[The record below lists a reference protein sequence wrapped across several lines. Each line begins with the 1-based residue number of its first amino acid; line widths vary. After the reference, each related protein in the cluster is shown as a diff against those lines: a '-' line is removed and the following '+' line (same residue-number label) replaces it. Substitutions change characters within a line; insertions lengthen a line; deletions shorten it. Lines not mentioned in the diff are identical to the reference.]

1 MITLAM
7 LLAMTGL
14 IVIGLDIAVAM
25 GVAGLGALTWLLM
38 SGQMPVSLNI
48 LPQTFMNGV
57 NSFPLL
63 AIPLFLLA
71 GEFMNHGGVTQ
82 RLVRFATDL
91 VGRIRGGLAQVAV
104 MLNVLVS
111 GMSGSSVAEAAA
123 TGSVLIP
130 SMTAAGYP
138 KRFSTGVIAA
148 AATMGAVIPPS
159 IPMVIVGTT
168 ANLSIGQLF
177 VAGALPGLV
186 MALCLMIAVAIMAP
200 RLNLPL
206 VPKPTVRQVGQNAMA
221 AVLPMITPVIVF
233 GGLLSGVATV
243 TEAAVL
249 AVLYAWILGAVV
261 YRELK
266 WSDASR
272 IIGTVGIHTAAIM
285 IIVAATNLMGW
296 IMAIEQIGPR
306 VTAFIQ
312 YIAAEPWLVLLI
324 INVLLLVLGTAIEPI
339 PIILLLSPIL
349 FPLTA
354 SLGIDPIHF
363 SVIMV
368 INLMIGLITPPIGLN
383 LFVLARIANISVGEA
398 TRGSWP
404 FLLALI
410 VALMIVTYVPWI
422 TLVLPNMIF

>member
-1 MITLAM
+1 MF
-7 LLAMTGL
+7 LAMTVF
-14 IVIGLDIAVAM
+14 IVVGLDIAVSM
-25 GVAGLGALTWLLM
+25 GIAGLGALVWLIL

-63 AIPLFLLA
+63 AVPLFLLA
-71 GEFMNHGGVTQ
+71 GEIMNHGGVTL

-104 MLNVLVS
+104 LLNVLVS
-111 GMSGSSVAEAAA
+111 GMSGSSVADAAA
-123 TGSVLIP
+123 TGAVLVP
-130 SMTAAGYP
+130 SMTRAGYP
-138 KRFSTGVIAA
+138 PKFSTGVIAA

-168 ANLSIGQLF
+168 ANVSIGQLF

-186 MALCLMIAVAIMAP
+186 MALCLMIAVALMAP
-200 RLNLPL
+200 RLNLPKVPAPTARQFLHSTLSALLPL
-206 VPKPTVRQVGQNAMA
+206 V
-221 AVLPMITPVIVF
+221 TPVIVF
-233 GGLLSGVATV
+233 GGLLTGIATV

-249 AVLYAWILGAVV
+249 AVLYAWFLGAVV

-266 WSDASR
+266 WRDLSR
-272 IIGTVGIHTAAIM
+272 IVGLVGTHTAAIM

-296 IMAIEQIGPR
+296 IMAIEQIGPK
-306 VTAFIQ
+306 VTGFILQ
-312 YIAAEPWLVLLI
+312 FSDEKWLVLLI
-324 INVLLLVLGTAIEPI
+324 INILLLLLGTAIEAI

-354 SLGIDPIHF
+354 SLGIEPVHF
-363 SVIMV
+363 SIVMI
-368 INLMIGLITPPIGLN
+368 INLMIGLITPPVGLN
-383 LFVLARIANISVGEA
+383 LFVLARVANISVGEV
-398 TRGSWP
+398 TRGSLP

-410 VALMIVTYVPWI
+410 AALMIITYVPWI
-422 TLVLPNMIF
+422 TMVLPKLFF